1 MVKIGYARV
10 SSKWYRSE
18 VQLSE
23 LKRQGCDRIWSDT
36 AQDTTNRART
46 LEEFLADVSAGDVIV
61 VSRLSAIAD
70 SIAEL
75 FNLLER
81 LHEKGA
87 AFRSMSEPWINT
99 EGGRA
104 GMVLEVLGGVID
116 YELGLAD
123 LESRTVE
130 DRPKSFG
137 LSKGRPKKLSAK
149 EREEAISLLSMGK
162 TAAEIGRMLG
172 VSRSTISRIKTL
184 QAKPG

>member
-36 AQDTTNRART
+36 TQDGNDRGET
-46 LEEFLADVSAGDVIV
+46 LETFLADVSAGDVIV

-75 FNLLER
+75 VNLLR
-81 LHEKGA
+81 QVHEKGA

-104 GMVLEVLGGVID
+104 ETVLDVLSGVID

-130 DRPKSFG
+130 DRPRSFG
-137 LSKGRPKKLSAK
+137 LSKGRPKKLTAT
-149 EREEAISLLSMGK
+149 EREEALSLLSMGK

-172 VSRSTISRIKTL
+172 VSRSTISRLKNMLPET
-184 QAKPG
+184 G

>member
-10 SSKWYRSE
+10 SSKWYQSE

-36 AQDTTNRART
+36 AQDGIDRSET

-99 EGGRA
+99 EAGRA
-104 GMVLEVLGGVID
+104 GTVLEVLGGVID
-116 YELGLAD
+116 YEIGLAD

-130 DRPKSFG
+130 DRPRSFG
-137 LSKGRPKKLSAK
+137 LSRGRPKKLSVT
-149 EREEAISLLSMGK
+149 EREQAISLLSMGK

-172 VSRSTISRIKTL
+172 VSRSTISRLKTL
-184 QAKPG
+184 RTEVG